1 MSVSRPRSPTLPTT
15 IRRSLT
21 NAPQRA
27 GAAHGRWR
35 GVRRCESGRYPFE
48 PPASRTGSNGGSR
61 ARWRPLAVRV
71 SNARPSRSR
80 RSHRQRS
87 KRNGRG
93 ERRDR
98 GRARSSVHR
107 TAIPRQQRRRSSANT
122 PQRAGASQLKVAMST
137 PVRKGAI
144 RLRVSLAHRIWS
156 AYRQNP
162 TPGPRDPRLS
172 QPFWGTLC
180 ITGLVP

>member
-1 MSVSRPRSPTLPTT
+1 MW
-15 IRRSLT
+15 RR
-21 NAPQRA
+21 APQRA
-27 GAAHGRWR
+27 GAAQGQVAMGEPMRH
-35 GVRRCESGRYPFE
+35 VPHPFE
-48 PPASRTGSNGGSR
+48 LQPREPDRTVGAAPVG
-61 ARWRPLAVRV
+61 RPLAMRG

-122 PQRAGASQLKVAMST
+122 PQRAGASQRKVAMST